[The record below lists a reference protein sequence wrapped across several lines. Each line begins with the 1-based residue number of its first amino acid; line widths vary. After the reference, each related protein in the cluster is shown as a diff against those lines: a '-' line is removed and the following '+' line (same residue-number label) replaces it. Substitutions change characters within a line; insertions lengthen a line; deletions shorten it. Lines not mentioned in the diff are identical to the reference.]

1 MVIGATVEDSADHV
15 ITAAN
20 ATFTTGGSGTTLS
33 DTTAPTATVTTATI
47 SNSGNAVVRST
58 ETGTAYLVNTAVT
71 VSNLDSITVAAYSQ
85 WNSVV
90 ISSASTDTN
99 LAATGLADGT
109 YKVYA
114 VDAAGN
120 LSSASS
126 NSVTVD
132 TTAPKLISISPAN
145 GSDNVSVVSTT
156 GYEFSFNEEINP
168 STIETNSSTTDCGG
182 YSETIQISPD
192 NFSTNT
198 NCLRLG
204 TPTTSDNMTFSI
216 GPILLENDVCPTF
229 IDPSNSSTCGSNLM
243 PGTNYQIKV
252 TSQVK
257 DLAGNTL
264 NGGTDNLSN
273 FTSKTRP
280 YVSSTSPD
288 NGSNDVRDN
297 GTIVLHFS
305 KAMTSASLDN
315 TTVTISPSL
324 TGGLSVSYDNASDNL
339 SISAVSGFD
348 NNTAYTI
355 TILDNKTYGA
365 DEKIFLSPSYSIT
378 FTTIDNSL
386 VAYYPFNGNAN
397 DLTSN
402 GRDFTVYGD
411 TTLTNGKDNSSNSAY
426 SFDGNGDYLQYTANI
441 PSFDNYTISLWA
453 KPASSGTYEAMF
465 SSYNDAGEG
474 FQIDLSSGNFHIR
487 KAGASGGNIVL
498 STAQLG
504 VWTFIAFTYAGTNS
518 IGYINSDN
526 ESPVSGGTTEF
537 NRFRIGRNRNGNTY
551 FSGAIDELRIY
562 NRALTASEISSL
574 YTN

>member
-1 MVIGATVEDSADHV
+1 M

-71 VSNLDSITVAAYSQ
+71 VSNLDSITVAADSQ

-182 YSETIQISPD
+182 YSETIQISPH

-411 TTLTNGKDNSSNSAY
+411 TTLTNGKDNSSYSAY
-426 SFDGNGDYLQYTANI
+426 SFDGNGDYLETANI

-465 SSYNDAGEG
+465 SSYNDSSYG

-504 VWTFIAFTYAGTNS
+504 VWTFIAFTYDGTNS

-574 YTN
+574 YAN

>member
-1 MVIGATVEDSADHV
+1 M
-15 ITAAN
+15 
-20 ATFTTGGSGTTLS
+20 
-33 DTTAPTATVTTATI
+33 
-47 SNSGNAVVRST
+47 
-58 ETGTAYLVNTAVT
+58 
-71 VSNLDSITVAAYSQ
+71 
-85 WNSVV
+85 
-90 ISSASTDTN
+90 
-99 LAATGLADGT
+99 
-109 YKVYA
+109 
-114 VDAAGN
+114 
-120 LSSASS
+120 
-126 NSVTVD
+126 TVD

-168 STIETNSSTTDCGG
+168 STIETNSSSTDCGG

-324 TGGLSVSYDNASDNL
+324 TGGLSVNYDNASDNL
-339 SISAVSGFD
+339 SISAVSRFD
-348 NNTAYTI
+348 NTTTYTI

-411 TTLTNGKDNSSNSAY
+411 NTTLTTGKDNSSNSAY

-465 SSYNDAGEG
+465 SSYNDSSYG

-504 VWTFIAFTYAGTNS
+504 VWTFIAFTYDGTNS
-518 IGYINSDN
+518 IGYINN
-526 ESPVSGGTTEF
+526 ESPVSDSGGTTEF

-551 FSGAIDELRIY
+551 FTGAIDELRIY